1 MVLQWLT
8 LARRPLE
15 WREIQVLKSID
26 RREQSIDFERQRFHV
41 DAKDLCGPLVNVSED
56 GTVELIHLT
65 AKQYDILF
73 YTSMTQWSLTIA
85 NSFLVDEGIVDPLH
99 GDIRMASLCI
109 DYLNLPIFVGSIS
122 SDAALR
128 GDYGFMEYAA
138 LYWIRHLEGA
148 IAEAKRRIARTKLQE
163 IQQPE
168 DSDDSEAPLSHPN
181 LQEDEYSRI
190 MSPLAE
196 SLGVFIEHHW
206 ISPKSYLAVSDRNK
220 RNLQVFES
228 LDFHEELQQVFVSTR
243 KQLHSFGP
251 IKKEELSTDIM
262 EVIKQ
267 VRAVIED
274 SFSMS
279 QGSGPPKDMVDRYG
293 QGPFRCARF
302 SCRSFTLG
310 FPTPDEREIH
320 VARHERPHRC
330 NDEKCE
336 KGFDIGFASL
346 AQYKRHMKDYHP
358 DRSQRDHEFPTDK
371 EIQLSIRS
379 KNTEPQAQVTKQ
391 TTDTTT
397 RDNTAPQGNATV
409 VSDGDESSPAAS
421 EPEIRPRPAP
431 KRHSKDDLKCQYC
444 GKEFTRLYNLK
455 SHLLVHQNNLRFP
468 CEYCHKSFVRKSD
481 FNRHMKSH
489 TGEKKWVCGGCDKA
503 FARSETLKAHQ
514 QQSKKGQACLEDL
527 QRRQQEQ
534 IEEQDLILPSISS
547 FLPN

>member
-65 AKQYDILF
+65 AKY
-73 YTSMTQWSLTIA
+73 
-85 NSFLVDEGIVDPLH
+85 FLVDEGIVDPLH

-109 DYLNLPIFVGSIS
+109 DYLNLPIFVSSIS

-148 IAEAKRRIARTKLQE
+148 IAEAKRRIAKTKLQE

-168 DSDDSEAPLSHPN
+168 DSDDSEAPLAHPT

-206 ISPKSYLAVSDRNK
+206 ISPKSYLAVSDRNR

-228 LDFHEELQQVFVSTR
+228 LYFHKELQQVFVSTR

-310 FPTPDEREIH
+310 FPTPDERGTH
-320 VARHERPHRC
+320 VTRHERPHRC

-358 DRSQRDHEFPTDK
+358 DLSQRDHEFPTAK

-379 KNTEPQAQVTKQ
+379 KNSEPQAQVAKQ

-397 RDNTAPQGNATV
+397 RDHVAPQGNATV

-431 KRHSKDDLKCQYC
+431 KRHSKDDLRCQYC

-468 CEYCHKSFVRKSD
+468 CDYCQKSFVRKSD